1 MKTRKEYQEIVKQ
14 PGKFELQDVYAPYFY
29 DLMLDGNGEY
39 DYNSVL
45 RFEITDQ
52 DLKLFPELSDYKY
65 VELHESEFDF
75 IFVETF
81 EKE

>member
-1 MKTRKEYQEIVKQ
+1 
-14 PGKFELQDVYAPYFY
+14 
-29 DLMLDGNGEY
+29 MLDGNGEY